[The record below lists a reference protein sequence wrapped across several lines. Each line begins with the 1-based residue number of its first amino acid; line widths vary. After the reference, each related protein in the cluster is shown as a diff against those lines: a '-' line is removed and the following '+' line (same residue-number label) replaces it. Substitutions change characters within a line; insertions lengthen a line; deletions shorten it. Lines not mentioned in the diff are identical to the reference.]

1 MLPDEPFPWT
11 RYTTKNIAKKKT
23 KEMKFRRFWFKE
35 PRVISASFRENVSAA
50 KKCCPYRGPG
60 PFARDT

>member
-23 KEMKFRRFWFKE
+23 KEMKFRRFLVKE
-35 PRVISASFRENVSAA
+35 RVISASFRENVSAA